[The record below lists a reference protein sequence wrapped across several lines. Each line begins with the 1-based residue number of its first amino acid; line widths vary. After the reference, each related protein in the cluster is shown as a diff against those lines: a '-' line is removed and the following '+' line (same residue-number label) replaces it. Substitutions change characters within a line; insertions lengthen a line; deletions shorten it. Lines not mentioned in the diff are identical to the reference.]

1 MKGTYVLIIRLG
13 KNTEIRI
20 GALGNVKFTKGFYAY
35 VGSGMNSLEKRIERH
50 MKKRGKKKFW
60 HIDYFLSTAN
70 ALGAISWESD
80 SKDECGAA
88 GSLSGNFEPVRGFG
102 SSDCGCE
109 SHLFFSEK
117 LQPIENAAAK
127 IRRSSLARRRPLRSQ
142 RSSASWI
149 SGSRSG

>member
-1 MKGTYVLIIRLG
+1 MKGTYILLIKLKKPARLRVG
-13 KNTEIRI
+13 K
-20 GALGNVKFTKGFYAY
+20 LGTIKFGKGYYAY
-35 VGSGMNSLEKRIERH
+35 VGSGMNSLEARISRH

-70 ALGAISWESD
+70 ALGAISWESV
-80 SKDECGAA
+80 SRDECGAA

-127 IRRSSLARRRPLRSQ
+127 IRRSSLARQRPLRFP
-142 RSSASWI
+142 RS
-149 SGSRSG
+149 